1 MNFTYN
7 YTETELTTAKL
18 FSYIRRGVL
27 IRSDPN
33 YEESPLGMLEK
44 FVLNKAAAIRSYL
57 GVESISKSNDPLHR
71 MFYAMVAPSME
82 GKTQSSFVF
91 RTLKSLYFVLTQSE
105 LSEDESVQEINKNFS
120 VLSEKMKKTS
130 TS

>member
-1 MNFTYN
+1 M
-7 YTETELTTAKL
+7 
-18 FSYIRRGVL
+18 
-27 IRSDPN
+27 IRSDRN
-33 YEESPLGMLEK
+33 YEESPLGLLEK
-44 FVLNKAAAIRSYL
+44 FVLNKTTAIRSYL
-57 GVESISKSNDPLHR
+57 GVESISNSDDTLDR
-71 MFYAMVAPSME
+71 MFYAIVAPSME